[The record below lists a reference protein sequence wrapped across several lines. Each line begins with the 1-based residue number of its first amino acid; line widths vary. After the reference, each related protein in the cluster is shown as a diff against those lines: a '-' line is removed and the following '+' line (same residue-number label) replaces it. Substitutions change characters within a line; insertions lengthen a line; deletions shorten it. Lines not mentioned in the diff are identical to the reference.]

1 MPATLTPIFCGCSR
15 LIGYEIRA
23 GAAHHSTEARDP
35 YEVSGLV
42 RCDGDEWIIGPLSG
56 VLYPGFVAE
65 IREALRQSGVKAVR
79 WERAGGGQTTET
91 VEKGGEDA

>member
-23 GAAHHSTEARDP
+23 GASHHSAEARDP

-42 RCDGDEWIIGPLSG
+42 RRDGDDWIIGPLSG
-56 VLYPGFVAE
+56 ALYPGFVAE
-65 IREALRQSGVKAVR
+65 LRAALRRSGVRAVK
-79 WERAGGGQTTET
+79 WERAGGKHTTET